1 MKIEVQKLSD
11 TEIEQRGIRQWPI
24 WTKEKSTFD
33 WYYDDREQCLFLEG
47 DVIVKT
53 DDGEVRVGKGD
64 FVTFPRGL
72 KCIWEVKEPV
82 RKHYNFG

>member
-11 TEIEQRGIRQWPI
+11 TEIESRGIREWPI

-33 WYYDDREQCLFLEG
+33 WYYDEREQCLFLEG

-53 DDGEVRVGKGD
+53 GDGEVRIGKGD
-64 FVTFPRGL
+64 FVTFPQGL
-72 KCIWEVKEPV
+72 KCVWEVKEPV